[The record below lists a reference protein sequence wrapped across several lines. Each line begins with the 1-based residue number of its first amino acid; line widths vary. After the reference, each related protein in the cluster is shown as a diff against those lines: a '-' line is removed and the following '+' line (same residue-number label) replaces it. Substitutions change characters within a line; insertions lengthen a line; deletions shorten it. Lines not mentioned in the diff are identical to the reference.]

1 MKSAPSRRRYVRMNI
16 HFLTREEDHA
26 DFVEEAQD
34 LRLLL
39 GVIPA
44 IGQGVKVTLERC

>member
-1 MKSAPSRRRYVRMNI
+1 MLV
-16 HFLTREEDHA
+16 
-26 DFVEEAQD
+26 FVEEAKD

-44 IGQGVKVTLERC
+44 IGQGVKVTLERCRLRSS